1 MRTTIQFENFLL
13 TGGGRIKCLRCTA
26 LSKRTGVQCGR
37 PASKV
42 SKTQKCH
49 MHGGRGSSSAKTE
62 SGRQRIAAAHTKSGQ
77 YTKANKF
84 EMSKSSAR
92 LAQLEDAMHI
102 LGMTTAT
109 RTRGR
114 KSNLYVPVTSVK
126 DVCQMFLDIEIHQ
139 ARASSE
145 G

>member
-1 MRTTIQFENFLL
+1 MENILSAA
-13 TGGGRIKCLRCTA
+13 GGRIKCLRCTA
-26 LSKRTGVQCGR
+26 HSKRTGVQCGR

-49 MHGGRGSSSAKTE
+49 MHGGRGNSAAKTE
-62 SGRQRIAAAHTKSGQ
+62 LGRQRVAAAHTKSGE
-77 YTKANKF
+77 YTKAAKL
-84 EMSKSSAR
+84 ESSKSSAH
-92 LAQLEDAMHI
+92 LAHLEDAMHV
-102 LGMTTAT
+102 LGMSNAT

-114 KSNLYVPVTSVK
+114 KSNLYAPLTSVK
-126 DVCQMFLDIEIHQ
+126 DVCQLFLDIELHQ

>member
-1 MRTTIQFENFLL
+1 MIHFYKSINGKIQ
-13 TGGGRIKCLRCTA
+13 CLRCTA
-26 LSKRTGVQCGR
+26 HSKRTGVQCGR

-49 MHGGRGSSSAKTE
+49 MHGGRGNSAPKTE
-62 SGRQRIAAAHTKSGQ
+62 AGRQRIAAAHTKSGE
-77 YTKANKF
+77 YTKVAKL

-92 LAQLEDAMHI
+92 LSHLEDAMHV
-102 LGMTTAT
+102 LGMTSAV

-126 DVCQMFLDIEIHQ
+126 DVYKLLFDIEFNSDTV
-139 ARASSE
+139 AS
-145 G
+145 GG